1 MNPELDFLDQLPG
14 GNMPLAVL
22 LRLIPS
28 IARARHAIHALLAG
42 DEIRLIGT
50 DGAQLQPWQW
60 QALSRASDSDWR
72 RAAADL
78 TVTLTPKGA
87 ERVA

>member
-1 MNPELDFLDQLPG
+1 MSPELDLLDQLLA

-22 LRLIPS
+22 LRLFPS
-28 IARARHAIHALLAG
+28 IPRARHAIHAMLAG

-50 DGAQLQPWQW
+50 DGAELQPWQW

-78 TVTLTPKGA
+78 TVSLAPKAA

>member
-1 MNPELDFLDQLPG
+1 MSPELDLLDQLLA

-22 LRLIPS
+22 LRLFPS
-28 IARARHAIHALLAG
+28 IPCARHAIHAMLAS

-50 DGAQLQPWQW
+50 DGAELQPRQS
-60 QALSRASDSDWR
+60 QELSRASDSDWR

-87 ERVA
+87 QRVA